1 MQTAGSRPR
10 TSDSVHLE
18 MGGRVGISDRFTED
32 SAGPDCETPEISQ
45 VKLGFLLLAGEK
57 GCD

>member
-10 TSDSVHLE
+10 TSDLVHLK

-32 SAGPDCETPEISQ
+32 TAGPDCETP
-45 VKLGFLLLAGEK
+45 
-57 GCD
+57 